1 MSHSAFVMLQEK
13 RFFKIFWFCV
23 KLVGL
28 QPKKIGKFQLVR
40 AILLF
45 LILYC
50 VCFVLHIVDLVTT
63 ENPEVIIK
71 GIQTFPTFIIT
82 LIDAINFFKKS
93 DQIEDIFI
101 KLNGIVEKSGE
112 QETFNQFYRKG
123 MVFVKILGV
132 FGTVSILLN
141 VVFFMATGESGVP
154 IYTFVDQGSVFMSI
168 WAIQS
173 VFMFYSASVFWLL
186 DSNLFLTFS
195 IMAAYSEVLGKK
207 FKKLDCR
214 QRVFEECIEEH
225 MKFKG

>member
-1 MSHSAFVMLQEK
+1 MLQEK
-13 RFFKIFWFCV
+13 KFFKIFWYYIKV
-23 KLVGL
+23 VGL
-28 QPKKIGKFQLVR
+28 QPKTLGRFQLIR

-45 LILYC
+45 LVLYC
-50 VCFVLHIVDLVTT
+50 VCFGLFIVDVLTSN
-63 ENPEVIIK
+63 NPEIIIR

-93 DQIEDIFI
+93 DQIEDLFI
-101 KLNGIVEKSGE
+101 KLNRITNKSGE
-112 QETFNQFYRKG
+112 EKTFNQFYRKG

-141 VVFFMATGESGVP
+141 VVFFMASGESGVP
-154 IYTFVDQGSVFMSI
+154 IYSPVDHGPVFVSI
-168 WAIQS
+168 WATQS
-173 VFMFYSASVFWLL
+173 VFMFYSAGIFWLL

-207 FKKLDCR
+207 FRELDCR
-214 QRVFEECIEEH
+214 QRGFEECIEEH